1 VFFVV
6 AVGKFA
12 GVAQCKNLVIT
23 AEHSKY
29 MDVDNR
35 VITKL

>member
-1 VFFVV
+1 VFFDV